1 MRLRVSHRWG
11 LISAAIALLT
21 ATPAM
26 AASDGLQVYDNPG
39 GGQVVYGPV
48 DASTPQA
55 AMAAVLHYAHTR
67 FGDTPVVGKAFQ
79 SRDGQNFGAFFTLT
93 AKSQGNQRL
102 AGLAIVSLARG
113 AKPAA
118 AVLYDQSSRFA
129 KTEPALLQA
138 LNQAWKTAS
147 TRPASGAAG
156 AVPPLTPTPFP
167 DGSGSVSLP
176 AGWRVAFASHGAAK
190 IEGPKG
196 ESVLLMNSYGPIY
209 DPGNPQVQARMRYA
223 NPNNPPLLCPDTD
236 ALHTYLCLLQRSR
249 PPPSFQLQKSQPL
262 PPQRMAVQAML
273 VDADLDMHDGRGVLA
288 CELGL
293 SITAMSPTAG
303 RTLGIN
309 GTCAPKSSMPQELPT
324 LKAVFDSYSMNGQV
338 VANQYAADAHRS
350 QQAGANARAQA
361 NAAHA
366 AEDAQSA
373 AFQAHMDNIDRF
385 SKSFQNYQLDQ
396 TELQDNNQNA
406 RGAVPNSLADALIKA
421 DPDRFQ
427 AVPTQDFLKGV
438 DF

>member
-1 MRLRVSHRWG
+1 MTHRWG
-11 LISAAIALLT
+11 AIAGSIALWVSLQGV
-21 ATPAM
+21 AAPA
-26 AASDGLQVYDNPG
+26 ALQVYDHPG

-48 DASTPQA
+48 DANTPQA
-55 AMAAVLHYAHTR
+55 AMAQVLHYVHTR

-79 SRDGQNFGAFFTLT
+79 SRDGQNYGAFFTLT
-93 AKSQGNQRL
+93 AKSQGNQRI
-102 AGLAIVSLARG
+102 AGLALVWLARG
-113 AKPAA
+113 TKPAA

-129 KTEPALLQA
+129 NTEPALLQA
-138 LNQAWKTAS
+138 LTEAWRTAA
-147 TRPASGAAG
+147 THPASPGGSPG
-156 AVPPLTPTPFP
+156 AVPPLTPTRFP

-176 AGWRVAFASHGAAK
+176 PGWRIAFASHGAAR

-196 ESVLLMNSYGPIY
+196 ERVLLSNSYGPIF
-209 DPGNPQVQARMRYA
+209 DPSNPQVQARMRYA

-236 ALHTYLCLLQRSR
+236 ALHTYLCLMHRSR
-249 PPPSFQLQKSQPL
+249 PQPSFQLKKSQPL
-262 PPQRMAVQAML
+262 QPRFQAVQAML
-273 VDADLDMHDGRGVLA
+273 VDADLDLHDGKGVFA

-293 SITAMSPTAG
+293 SITAMNPVSG

-309 GTCAPKSSMPQELPT
+309 GTCAPESSAAQEQPT
-324 LKAVFDSYSMNGQV
+324 LKAIYDSYTMNGQV
-338 VANQYAADAHRS
+338 VAGQYAADARRS

-396 TELQDNNQNA
+396 SELQDNNLNA

>member
-1 MRLRVSHRWG
+1 MTCRWG
-11 LISAAIALLT
+11 AIASIV
-21 ATPAM
+21 AVFASCPGW
-26 AASDGLQVYDNPG
+26 AAPGALQVYDNPG
-39 GGQVVYGPV
+39 GGQVIYGPV
-48 DASTPQA
+48 DAATPQA
-55 AMAAVLHYAHTR
+55 AMAQVLHYAHTR

-79 SRDGQNFGAFFTLT
+79 SRDGQNYGAFFTLT
-93 AKSQGNQRL
+93 AKSQGNQRI

-113 AKPAA
+113 TKPAA
-118 AVLYDQSSRFA
+118 AVLYDQSGRFA
-129 KTEPALLQA
+129 KTEPALLHA
-138 LNQAWKTAS
+138 LTEAWRTAA
-147 TRPASGAAG
+147 TRPASSGAAPE
-156 AVPPLTPTPFP
+156 ALPSLTPTLFP
-167 DGSGSVSLP
+167 DRSGSVSLP
-176 AGWRVAFASHGAAK
+176 PGWRIAFASHGAAK

-196 ESVLLMNSYGPIY
+196 ELVLLMNSYGPIF
-209 DPGNPQVQARMRYA
+209 DPSNPQVQARMRYA
-223 NPNNPPLLCPDTD
+223 NSNNLPLLCPDTD

-249 PPPSFQLQKSQPL
+249 PQPSFQLQKSQPL
-262 PPQRMAVQAML
+262 QPQRMAVQAMMI
-273 VDADLDMHDGRGVLA
+273 DADLDLHDGKGVLA

-293 SITAMSPTAG
+293 SITAMSPVTG

-309 GTCAPKSSMPQELPT
+309 GTCAPKSSIPQELPT
-324 LKAVFDSYSMNGQV
+324 LKAVFDSYAMNGQV
-338 VANQYAADAHRS
+338 VANQYADYARRS

-396 TELQDNNQNA
+396 TQLQDSNLNA